1 MSARG
6 NGNADSGLHEHAS
19 CVACCTHVVAQEPQW
34 AGSKAIRI
42 AFGIVLTLA
51 SIRATSQEAAS
62 PHAGGTDLNL
72 PQPQSKAEALSPGP
86 QLTSQDSEAVKNKEY
101 VTPDLPDPLEKWTR
115 YSSEYFTIGL
125 GMAILVD
132 YDYFSQDAASKE
144 QLGVQDDQW
153 DARSVRFFASGGIG
167 PKSYRVSYLA
177 SEGFNG
183 FDAPQNKK
191 NYWGFTDLYATFP
204 AGKLGALTYGKQK
217 ECFVYEMVGD
227 AAYLYQA
234 ERNLTPFF
242 TSRNVGLMLANSVL
256 KKRSTYTAGW
266 FNDWWVQ
273 GTPFHTTGNQFA
285 SRVTGLLSINE
296 EGSKYWHVAVSGRY
310 AGATNGFV
318 QMRYRPLG
326 NVGSYYIDSGKIPAT
341 GQTDFGLET
350 LFNYNSVAIMA
361 EYARAY
367 VNGTQSSSSPS
378 LYGYY
383 VAASWVVTGEHHPY
397 DRNVG
402 YARRIVPQHHFGA
415 VELTA
420 MFGRNDLNDKMIQ
433 GGISDKTFFGAN
445 WLLNR
450 RLKLGV
456 AGGIVTVDRA
466 GLTGVTTL
474 VQPRIQYIF

>member
-1 MSARG
+1 MHKIALVAAWLILLCAISTMS
-6 NGNADSGLHEHAS
+6 
-19 CVACCTHVVAQEPQW
+19 QEP
-34 AGSKAIRI
+34 
-42 AFGIVLTLA
+42 V
-51 SIRATSQEAAS
+51 S

-72 PQPQSKAEALSPGP
+72 PQPESKAEALSPSP
-86 QLTSQDSEAVKNKEY
+86 QLTAKDSEAVKKKEY
-101 VTPDLPDPLEKWTR
+101 IAPDLPDPLEKWTR
-115 YSSEYFTIGL
+115 YSSEYFTVGL

-132 YDYFSQDAASKE
+132 YDSFSQDANSKE
-144 QLGVQDDQW
+144 QIGIQDDQW
-153 DARSVRFFASGGIG
+153 DARSVRFIASGGIG

-183 FDAPQNKK
+183 FDAPENKK
-191 NYWGFTDLYATFP
+191 NYWGFTDLFATFP

-242 TSRNVGLMLANSVL
+242 TSRNVGLMLANSVF
-256 KKRSTYTAGW
+256 KKRMTYTAGW

-285 SRVTGLLSINE
+285 TRITGLLSINE
-296 EGSKYWHVAVSGRY
+296 DGSKYFHVAMSGRY
-310 AGATNGFV
+310 AGATNGYV
-318 QMRYRPLG
+318 QLRGRPLG
-326 NVGSYYIDSGKIPAT
+326 NVGSYVTDTGKIPAT
-341 GQTDFGLET
+341 GQTDFGLEAMW
-350 LFNYNSVAIMA
+350 NYNSLAIMA
-361 EYARAY
+361 EYVRAY
-367 VNGTQSSSSPS
+367 VHGTQSADPS
-378 LYGYY
+378 FYGYY
-383 VAASWVVTGEHHPY
+383 VAGSWVITGEHHPY

-402 YARRIVPQHHFGA
+402 YARRIIPQHHFGA

-420 MFGRNDLNDKMIQ
+420 MFGRNDLDDMWIH
-433 GGISDKTFFGAN
+433 GGISDKTFLGVN

-456 AGGIVTVDRA
+456 AGGVVTLDRA
-466 GLTGVTTL
+466 GLNGVTTI

>member
-1 MSARG
+1 VSASSDGDINIGKPEQAIHVECLSREGFRESLTRRRIALVTAWLTLLCSIVVMS
-6 NGNADSGLHEHAS
+6 
-19 CVACCTHVVAQEPQW
+19 QEP
-34 AGSKAIRI
+34 
-42 AFGIVLTLA
+42 V
-51 SIRATSQEAAS
+51 S

-72 PQPQSKAEALSPGP
+72 PQPESKADALSPSP
-86 QLTSQDSEAVKNKEY
+86 QLTAKDSEAVKKKEY

-115 YSSEYFTIGL
+115 YSGKYFTIGL

-132 YDYFSQDAASKE
+132 YDSFSQDANSKE
-144 QLGVQDDQW
+144 QIGIQDDQW

-177 SEGFNG
+177 SYGFNG
-183 FDAPQNKK
+183 FDAPENHK
-191 NYWGFTDLYATFP
+191 NYWGFTDLFATFP

-217 ECFVYEMVGD
+217 ETFVYEMVGD

-242 TSRNVGLMLANSVL
+242 TSRNVGLVLANSVL
-256 KKRSTYTAGW
+256 KKRMTYTAGW
-266 FNDWWVQ
+266 FNDWYVT
-273 GTPFHTTGNQFA
+273 GTPFDKSGNQFT
-285 SRVTGLLSINE
+285 SRITGLLSINE
-296 EGSKYWHVAVSGRY
+296 DGSKYWHVAFSGRY

-318 QMRYRPLG
+318 QLRGRPLG
-326 NVGSYYIDSGKIPAT
+326 NVGSYVTDTGKIPAT

-350 LFNYNSVAIMA
+350 LWNYNSFSILSEFV
-361 EYARAY
+361 RAY
-367 VNGTQSSSSPS
+367 VHGTQFPSPS
-378 LYGYY
+378 FYGFY
-383 VAASWVVTGEHHPY
+383 VAGSWVITGEHHPY

-402 YARRIVPQHHFGA
+402 YARRIIPQHHFGA

-420 MFGRNDLNDKMIQ
+420 MFGRNDLDGKSIH
-433 GGISDKTFFGAN
+433 GGISDKTFFGVN

-456 AGGIVTVDRA
+456 AGGVVTLDRA
-466 GLTGVTTL
+466 GLNGRTTI

>member
-1 MSARG
+1 VIARTDGGININVQAHAPNVEYTTRAAFPELRGICRIALVVFWLIWLGAVGAMS
-6 NGNADSGLHEHAS
+6 
-19 CVACCTHVVAQEPQW
+19 QEP
-34 AGSKAIRI
+34 
-42 AFGIVLTLA
+42 V
-51 SIRATSQEAAS
+51 S

-72 PQPQSKAEALSPGP
+72 PQPESKAEALSPSP
-86 QLTSQDSEAVKNKEY
+86 QLTAKDSEAVKKKEY
-101 VTPDLPDPLEKWTR
+101 TTPDLPDPLEKWTR

-132 YDYFSQDAASKE
+132 YDSFSQDANSKE
-144 QLGVQDDQW
+144 QIGIQDDQW

-183 FDAPQNKK
+183 FDAPENKK
-191 NYWGFTDLYATFP
+191 NYWGFTDLFATFP
-204 AGKLGALTYGKQK
+204 VGKLGALTYGKQK

-256 KKRSTYTAGW
+256 KKRMTYTAGW

-285 SRVTGLLSINE
+285 TRITGLLSINE
-296 EGSKYWHVAVSGRY
+296 DGSKYFHVAMSGRY
-310 AGATNGFV
+310 AGATNGYV
-318 QMRYRPLG
+318 QLRGRPLG
-326 NVGSYYIDSGKIPAT
+326 NVGSYVTDTGKIPAT
-341 GQTDFGLET
+341 GQTDFGLEA
-350 LFNYNSVAIMA
+350 LWNYNSFSILSEFV
-361 EYARAY
+361 RAF
-367 VNGTQSSSSPS
+367 VNGTQFPSPS
-378 LYGYY
+378 FYGFY
-383 VAASWVVTGEHHPY
+383 VAGSWVITGEHHPY

-402 YARRIVPQHHFGA
+402 YARRIIPQHHFGA

-420 MFGRNDLNDKMIQ
+420 MFGRNDLDDKSIQ
-433 GGISDKTFFGAN
+433 GGISDKTFVGVN

-456 AGGIVTVDRA
+456 AGGVVTLDRA
-466 GLTGVTTL
+466 GLNGTTWI

>member
-1 MSARG
+1 MDKIALVAAWLILLCAISTMS
-6 NGNADSGLHEHAS
+6 
-19 CVACCTHVVAQEPQW
+19 QEP
-34 AGSKAIRI
+34 
-42 AFGIVLTLA
+42 V
-51 SIRATSQEAAS
+51 S

-72 PQPQSKAEALSPGP
+72 PQPESKAEALSPSP
-86 QLTSQDSEAVKNKEY
+86 QLTAKDSEAVKKKEY
-101 VTPDLPDPLEKWTR
+101 ITPDLPDPLEKWTR
-115 YSSEYFTIGL
+115 YSSEYFTVGL

-132 YDYFSQDAASKE
+132 YDSFSQDANSKE
-144 QLGVQDDQW
+144 QIGIQDDQW
-153 DARSVRFFASGGIG
+153 DARSVRFIASGGIG

-183 FDAPQNKK
+183 FDAPENKK
-191 NYWGFTDLYATFP
+191 NYWGFTDLFATFP

-242 TSRNVGLMLANSVL
+242 TSRNVGLMLANSVF
-256 KKRSTYTAGW
+256 KKRMTYTAGW

-285 SRVTGLLSINE
+285 TRITGLLSINE
-296 EGSKYWHVAVSGRY
+296 DGSKYFHVAMSGRY
-310 AGATNGFV
+310 AGATNGYV
-318 QMRYRPLG
+318 QLRGRPLG
-326 NVGSYYIDSGKIPAT
+326 NVGSYVTDTGKIPAT
-341 GQTDFGLET
+341 GQTDFGLEAMW
-350 LFNYNSVAIMA
+350 NYNSLAIMA
-361 EYARAY
+361 EYVRAY
-367 VNGTQSSSSPS
+367 VHGTQSADPS
-378 LYGYY
+378 FYGYY
-383 VAASWVVTGEHHPY
+383 VAGSWVITGEHHPY

-402 YARRIVPQHHFGA
+402 YARRIIPQHHFGA

-420 MFGRNDLNDKMIQ
+420 MFGRNDLDDMWIH
-433 GGISDKTFFGAN
+433 GGISDKTFLGVN

-456 AGGIVTVDRA
+456 AGGVVTLDRA
-466 GLTGVTTL
+466 GLNGVTTI